1 MTNTE
6 RFYEIWIAASSLEY
20 TALDEDGKRFMAEI
34 MKLSEEGHEEITGMT
49 PFEVIAKQTTLEV

>member
-1 MTNTE
+1 MSNTE

-20 TALDEDGKRFMAEI
+20 TALDEDGKRFMKLLME
-34 MKLSEEGHEEITGMT
+34 LSEEGYEELTGMT

>member
-6 RFYEIWIAASSLEY
+6 RFYEIWRTAYAATY
-20 TALDEDGKRFMAEI
+20 CDLDEDGKRFMAEI
-34 MKLSEEGHEEITGMT
+34 MKLSEEGHEELTGMT